1 MTDFWELVGK
11 TIAVEANGEGMPTA
25 PLGKELEGG
34 REVKASVSPDT
45 LKLRSLQSQGS
56 QLEAQR

>member
-34 REVKASVSPDT
+34 REVKASLSPDT
-45 LKLRSLQSQGS
+45 LKLRSTITG
-56 QLEAQR
+56 